1 MNERIKKGKL
11 FYSRRFYNNKFCN
24 NKIRLNLY
32 DDKFKEECGIFGIYS
47 PHEKNQYEANDE
59 IAVKKV
65 GAITYYGLCALQHRG
80 EESAGIVVSDG
91 NDLVFHKG
99 MGLVSDVFD
108 KQILEKMVGFS
119 AIGHVRY
126 STTGVSTI
134 NNAQPIVAESKVG
147 KIAIAHNGNLINAS
161 ILKELMEDSGVIF
174 QTDSDSEVLLNL
186 IAKNLSRGLEKAVLD
201 AILAVKG
208 SFAIVV
214 LTKDKL
220 IAARDPNGIRPLCLG
235 KVRGSYVVASETC
248 ALDAI
253 GGEFIRDILPSEIV
267 IIDENGLKSISLY
280 EKTNLMTCA
289 FEYIYF
295 ARPDSFLD
303 GISVYKTR
311 IEAGKQ
317 LYRENK
323 VDADIVVGIPD
334 SGIAAA
340 IGYSE
345 ESGISNSIGF
355 IKSKY
360 VGRTFINPQQQIR
373 EEKVSVKLNPLKVN
387 VENKRVLLIDD
398 SIVRGTTSKRLV
410 EMMRNSGAKEVH
422 LAIASPVVKFPCYF
436 GIDTPLRSELI
447 GATKTI
453 SQIREEIGCDSL
465 SYLSID
471 GLLKSLGKDKGFC
484 LGCFEGI
491 YPQSATYNDLVL
503 FENIDS

>member
-11 FYSRRFYNNKFCN
+11 FYSRRFYINKFCN

>member
-1 MNERIKKGKL
+1 MIELN
-11 FYSRRFYNNKFCN
+11 FDKFN
-24 NKIRLNLY
+24 P
-32 DDKFKEECGIFGIYS
+32 DKFKEECGVFGIYS
-47 PHEKNQYEANDE
+47 PHEKNQVEAIDE
-59 IAVKKV
+59 FAVKKV
-65 GAITYYGLCALQHRG
+65 SAITYYALCALQHRG

-91 NDLVFHKG
+91 TDLTFYKG
-99 MGLVSDVFD
+99 MGLVSDIFNSE
-108 KQILEKMVGFS
+108 ILAKMTGFS
-119 AIGHVRY
+119 SIGHVRY
-126 STTGVSTI
+126 STTGVSNI
-134 NNAQPIVAESKVG
+134 NNAQPIVAESKIG

-161 ILKELMEDSGVIF
+161 ILKELMEDSGVVF

-186 IAKNLSRGLEKAVLD
+186 IAKNLSRGIEKAVLD

-208 SFAIVV
+208 SFAIIV

-235 KVRGSYVVASETC
+235 KIRSSFIIASETC
-248 ALDAI
+248 AIDAV
-253 GGEFIRDILPSEIV
+253 GGEFIRDIKPAEII
-267 IIDENGLKSISLY
+267 IIDENGLKSFSLY

-295 ARPDSFLD
+295 ARPDSFID

-311 IEAGKQ
+311 VEAGRY
-317 LYRENK
+317 LYQEHKIN
-323 VDADIVVGIPD
+323 ADIVVGIPD

-345 ESGISNSIGF
+345 ESGIPNAIGF

-387 VENKRVLLIDD
+387 IENKRVLLIDD

-410 EMMRNSGAKEVH
+410 ELIRNAGAKEVH

-447 GATKTI
+447 GAHKNI
-453 SQIREEIGCDSL
+453 EQIRDEIGCDSL
-465 SYLSID
+465 SYLSIN
-471 GLLKSLGKDKGFC
+471 GLLKSLGKNNGFC

-491 YPQSATYNDLVL
+491 YPQSATYNDIVL
-503 FENIDS
+503 FENIE